1 MFLPIFFIGMSKN
14 CYPSLKKNLDYL
26 IKFKENTGL
35 DIKICIVDSDS
46 IDGTKDYCKK
56 LEDKNKID
64 KFIEVDNLEEKYRSR
79 IKRLAISRNQGLT
92 FIKEEINQE
101 SLYVPMDMD
110 LNLFSLTS
118 FDNLKSTF
126 KFLIKNDSDCLFPY
140 SVPYYYDIFALRK
153 KGWVK
158 NNNILKSKKIKNQII
173 FFSFFINYFLI
184 FRKQKHIKK
193 FKQELIG
200 VESAFGGVGMY
211 KVNRELLKTS
221 KYSTNKDNEDMF
233 SEHLF
238 FNQNFDKL
246 NILTKWNIEAPKEY
260 TFFNSYSLNEKL
272 IYILKTIKNDSK
284 NFYNKMKNES

>member
-14 CYPSLKKNLDYL
+14 CYPSLKRNLDYL
-26 IKFKENTGL
+26 IEFKEVSGL
-35 DIKICIVDSDS
+35 AVQICIVDSDS
-46 IDGTKDYCKK
+46 IDGTKEYCKK
-56 LEDKNKID
+56 LEDENKID
-64 KFIEVDNLEEKYRSR
+64 KFIEIDKLEEKYRSR
-79 IKRLAISRNQGLT
+79 IKRLAISRNQGLA
-92 FIKEEINQE
+92 FIKEKIDQE
-101 SLYVPMDMD
+101 SIYVPMDLD

-118 FDNLKSTF
+118 FEDLKNMF
-126 KFLIKNDSDCLFPY
+126 KFFIESDSDCLFPY

-158 NNNILKSKKIKNQII
+158 DNNILRSKKIKSKLI

-193 FKQELIG
+193 FKQELIE
-200 VESAFGGVGMY
+200 VESAFGGIGIY
-211 KVNRELLKTS
+211 KINKELIENS

-238 FNQNFDKL
+238 FNQNFNKL

-260 TFFNSYSLNEKL
+260 TFFNSFSKNEKFV
-272 IYILKTIKNDSK
+272 YILKTFKNDIKTFYKKIKNGS
-284 NFYNKMKNES
+284 

>member
-14 CYPSLKKNLDYL
+14 CYPSLKTNLDYL
-26 IKFKENTGL
+26 IKFKEDTGL
-35 DIKICIVDSDS
+35 DVKICIVDSDS
-46 IDGTKDYCKK
+46 VDGTKDYCRE

-64 KFIEVDNLEEKYRSR
+64 KFIEVDNLEDKYRSR
-79 IKRLAISRNQGLT
+79 IKRLAISRNQGLA
-92 FIKEEINQE
+92 FIREEIDQE

-110 LNLFSLTS
+110 LNLFSFTN
-118 FDNLKSTF
+118 FDNLISTF
-126 KFLIKNDSDCLFPY
+126 KFLIESDSDCLFPY

-158 NNNILKSKKIKNQII
+158 NNNILKSKKIKSKLI

-193 FKQELIG
+193 FKQEQIK
-200 VESAFGGVGMY
+200 VESAFGGIGIY
-211 KVNRELLKTS
+211 KVSKELLKNS
-221 KYSTNKDNEDMF
+221 EYLTNKDNEDMF

-238 FNQNFDKL
+238 FNQNFDNL

-260 TFFNSYSLNEKL
+260 TFFNSFTLYEKL
-272 IYILKTIKNDSK
+272 IYILKTFKNDLKTFYRKIKN
-284 NFYNKMKNES
+284 EI